1 MTTPLTHGL
10 VTAATALSGV
20 VAGTTVD
27 TAIVKLPSWRR
38 LGAAPWA
45 AYTRGELP
53 TSLVWY
59 PVLGVGGV
67 LANLAAAV
75 AVHRDGE
82 ATRSA
87 ALPSRVVALL
97 AIGHL
102 LTTAKAVPHMVR
114 VRETDDGDS
123 LQEALEGFTR
133 WNGARAALDTLTF
146 AANLWSLASVSK
158 S

>member
-1 MTTPLTHGL
+1 MPTPRTRGL
-10 VTAATALSGV
+10 VAAATALSGV
-20 VAGTTVD
+20 VAGTTID

-38 LGAAPWA
+38 LGAEPWA

-59 PVLGVGGV
+59 PVLGIGGV

-75 AVHRDGE
+75 AVHRGGE
-82 ATRSA
+82 AARSV
-87 ALPSRVVALL
+87 ALPSRTVALL

-102 LTTAKAVPHMVR
+102 LTTAQAVPYMVR
-114 VRETDDGDS
+114 VRETNDEAL

-133 WNGARAALDTLTF
+133 WNGVRAVLDTLAF
-146 AANLWSLASVSK
+146 AANLWSLTSVTK